1 MYFLPGGDQLVMGDE
16 RRCCQRELLQLPLQ
30 IRCEQ
35 TQGVWVSA
43 RMLDASSTGLSL
55 TIPDELK
62 LCPDQPLDLRLSLS
76 ESTSYKLGAGTIHHV
91 GIEENCT
98 VLGIELKEQ
107 APFLTEVGMLG
118 ISSQLLEIKSLLP
131 KLSSCGLNILIRGE
145 TGTGKNVLAKL
156 IHNVRRGAQH
166 PFIRVNCPSIPDTLF
181 ESELFGH
188 EKGAFTDAKFSTPG
202 YFRLAAEGTILLDE
216 VSEIHPHLQAKL
228 LSVIEDKEFIP
239 VGGQKLIPVR
249 ANIIAT
255 SNLDLEKA
263 VDEGRFRRDLYYRL
277 CEIPIHLPSLSE
289 RKEDVAL
296 LAHYFLLFYCQ
307 KFSRPFQMLSDA
319 EIEILKNHSWPGNIR
334 ELENYIKQMALLG
347 KFIGPSQ
354 VSPHNASEDV
364 NLEAMDFL
372 NDLLAEENTLPE
384 LMKKMTAQIERTVI
398 LKMLVTC
405 NHNKTSAAGRLGISY
420 RTLLRK
426 LEQLHLP

>member
-1 MYFLPGGDQLVMGDE
+1 MGDE

-30 IRCEQ
+30 IRYEQ
-35 TQGVWVSA
+35 TQRAWVSA
-43 RMLDASSTGLSL
+43 LMLDASSTGLSL

-62 LCPDQPLDLRLSLS
+62 LCPGESVDLRLMLS
-76 ESTSYKLGAGTIHHV
+76 KSSSYELGAGTIRHV
-91 GIEENCT
+91 TVRENCA
-98 VLGIELKEQ
+98 VLGIELKERT
-107 APFLTEVGMLG
+107 PFLDNVEMLS

-131 KLSSCGLNILIRGE
+131 KICSSGLNILIRGE

-156 IHNVRRGAQH
+156 IHNIRRGGQY
-166 PFIRVNCPSIPDTLF
+166 PFIRVNCPSIPDSLF

-216 VSEIHPHLQAKL
+216 ISEIQPHLQAKL
-228 LSVIEDKEFIP
+228 LSVIEDKKFNP
-239 VGGQKLIPVR
+239 VGGHKAISVR

-263 VDEGRFRRDLYYRL
+263 VDEGCFRRDFYYRL

-296 LAHYFLLFYCQ
+296 LAHYFLLIYCQ
-307 KFSRPFQMLSDA
+307 KFSRTFQLLSDA
-319 EIEILKNHSWPGNIR
+319 EIEILKDHSWPGNIR
-334 ELENYIKQMALLG
+334 ELENYMKQMALLG
-347 KFIGPSQ
+347 EFVGPSQ
-354 VSPHNASEDV
+354 VSPHSASEDV
-364 NLEAMDFL
+364 NLEAMDSL

-384 LMKKMTAQIERTVI
+384 LMKKMTAQIERTAI
-398 LKMLVTC
+398 LKMLEKC

-426 LEQLHLP
+426 LEQLHIP